1 MVIRPMLQRLRRR
14 WLIVPTWLKVAPLVG
29 LLAGLSAMHRHA
41 LDVAPAFL
49 PILQEL
55 FFLPLFMASLLF
67 GLKGGIFCA
76 LLISVNFFPMIY
88 VEHTHEDMFLLGSG
102 LQIGLYFLAGALTG
116 LLVDRERREAKR
128 LKQSEDLALM
138 GQAAA
143 VVAHELKSPLV
154 AIGGFARRIQK
165 NLPADHPDQD
175 KLAIIVEQA
184 GHMERLLMEML
195 DYSRP
200 LKLNLAEVPLNEV
213 VEAALPLLAGQAEE
227 SRVEVA
233 VDLDHGLPPMR
244 VDAARLKQVVLNLAQ
259 NAVQASDPGTRVNLV
274 TRGGEGLAVL
284 EVRDQG
290 QGISAP
296 DLEKIFL
303 PFFTTKRRG
312 TGLGLAIV
320 RKIVTAHGGSLEVAS
335 RPDQGSV
342 FSVILPLAGPPH
354 EPPDEPA

>member
-1 MVIRPMLQRLRRR
+1 LISERLRRR
-14 WLIVPTWLKVAPLVG
+14 WPVIPTWLKVTPLAT
-29 LLAGLSAMHRHA
+29 LLIALS
-41 LDVAPAFL
+41 
-49 PILQEL
+49 ILQEL

-67 GLKGGIFCA
+67 GLRGGIFCA
-76 LLISVNFFPMIY
+76 LLISVNFFPMVY
-88 VEHTHEDMFLLGSG
+88 AEQLHEQMFLLGAG
-102 LQIGLYFLAGALTG
+102 LQVGLYFLAGALTG
-116 LLVDRERREAKR
+116 LLVDRERREARR

-165 NLPADHPDQD
+165 DLPADHADQE

-200 LKLNLAEVPLNEV
+200 LKLNLAEASLNQV
-213 VEAALPLLAGQAEE
+213 VEAALALLAVQAEE
-227 SRVEVA
+227 SGVSLA
-233 VDLDHGLPPMR
+233 VDLAPDLPAIR
-244 VDAARLKQVVLNLAQ
+244 IDGDRLKQVVLNLAQ
-259 NAVQASDPGTRVNLV
+259 NALQASDPGSAVRVV
-274 TRGGEGLAVL
+274 TGRQDQQAVL

-290 QGISAP
+290 QGISSQ
-296 DLEKIFL
+296 DQEKIFL

-320 RKIVTAHGGSLEVAS
+320 RKIVLAHDGSLELVS
-335 RPDQGSV
+335 QPDQGSV
-342 FSVILPLAGPPH
+342 FKVILPLAGPAAPE
-354 EPPDEPA
+354 EPVLS